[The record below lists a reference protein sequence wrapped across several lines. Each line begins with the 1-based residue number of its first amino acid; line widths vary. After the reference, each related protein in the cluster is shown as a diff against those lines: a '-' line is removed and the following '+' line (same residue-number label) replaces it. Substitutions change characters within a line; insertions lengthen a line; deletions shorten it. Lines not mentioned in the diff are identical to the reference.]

1 MAAPCCDDFA
11 AVYTVS
17 NGGGSEGTGWE
28 EVGGFGGEA
37 VGVKIRVWG
46 GWEEREKQRLGVCGR
61 RQVRRVGQGAKD
73 GARGAVRRGI
83 DETGGGLFGG
93 GGGKVDCGGQGSKPV
108 VRVPKLG
115 GAWPAARSA
124 VRRRWRPTN
133 EERGRFLGGG
143 ERRRRGSAWMARV
156 ATSSSR
162 SAVAARRN
170 ESRTTSMQ
178 GMAARGKAEI
188 A

>member
-11 AVYTVS
+11 AVYAVN
-17 NGGGSEGTGWE
+17 NGGGSERAGWE

-93 GGGKVDCGGQGSKPV
+93 GSGKIDCGGQGSKPV
-108 VRVPKLG
+108 VRVPKMGSVAGGEVG
-115 GAWPAARSA
+115 GAAA
-124 VRRRWRPTN
+124 V
-133 EERGRFLGGG
+133 
-143 ERRRRGSAWMARV
+143 
-156 ATSSSR
+156 
-162 SAVAARRN
+162 
-170 ESRTTSMQ
+170 
-178 GMAARGKAEI
+178 EI
-188 A
+188 N